1 MKTVIISFF
10 SPKATKFKEKSHNK
24 LTKRMDTMIFIYN
37 DYGGTHT
44 TSLAA
49 AYHLKKLPT
58 NRRLTKEEILNVDY
72 FNKLTRAD
80 FGKLIFHGIDEDK
93 NSVYTIGRKSNKLV
107 VPALK
112 NLSMVL
118 QEKYQGQEK
127 IIFSNTSPTVPFAL
141 TMGGLFSR
149 GLKIDF
155 IGVPFLI
162 VGAKQCCLDIY
173 RLVENTKQK
182 ANSTNELVTVL
193 DNQNFK

>member
-1 MKTVIISFF
+1 
-10 SPKATKFKEKSHNK
+10 
-24 LTKRMDTMIFIYN
+24 MIFIYN

-58 NRRLTKEEILNVDY
+58 NRKLTKEEILNVDY

-80 FGKLIFHGIDEDK
+80 FGKLIFHGMDEDGH
-93 NSVYTIGRKSNKLV
+93 SVYTIGRKSSKLV

-112 NLSMVL
+112 DLSMLL

-127 IIFSNTSPTVPFAL
+127 VIFSNTSPTVPFAL

-162 VGAKQCCLDIY
+162 VGAKQCCLNIF
-173 RLVENTKQK
+173 RLVENTKQI
-182 ANSTNELVTVL
+182 ANSTNEMVIVL